1 MLSRKVIRIGSRG
14 SPLAL
19 RQNEEVLALLHPLLP
34 DVDFQVVTIRTE
46 GDIKSEAPLTALGLG
61 IFVNEIER
69 LLLEGQLDLA
79 IHSLKDMP
87 TTLPEGLALGAIV
100 RRQDPRDVLVNRWG
114 CSLAK
119 LPEDARI
126 GTSSPRRQ
134 AQLKSLCP
142 QVTVLP
148 IRGNVETRL
157 RKAVGEEFDGTI
169 LAAAGLAR
177 LGLTGQI
184 AEYLSP
190 QRFVPPPGQGA
201 LAVQI
206 RSDDDPLVDILRSIE
221 HVETRLAVTAERAF
235 LDKLGGGCRLPVGA
249 YAQCVGELMLMTV
262 FICSPDGKKAF
273 RAKLEG
279 LALDPLQM
287 ASDAYLAVVERG
299 GGPLLEVEWSELNSG
314 S

>member
-1 MLSRKVIRIGSRG
+1 MSVPRIIKIGSRG

-19 RQNEEVLALLHPLLP
+19 RQNEEVLALLRPMFP
-34 DVDFQVVTIRTE
+34 EVDFQVVIIRTQ
-46 GDIKSEAPLTALGLG
+46 GDIKGEAPLTSLGLG
-61 IFVNEIER
+61 IFVDEIER
-69 LLLEGQLDLA
+69 QLLDGQLDMA

-87 TTLPEGLALGAIV
+87 TKLPEELALGAIV

-114 CSLAK
+114 CSLAQ
-119 LPEDARI
+119 LPEGARI

-134 AQLKSLCP
+134 AQLKTLCP
-142 QVTVLP
+142 QATVLP

-157 RKAVGEEFDGTI
+157 QKARGEDFDGTI
-169 LAAAGLAR
+169 LAAAGLDR
-177 LGLTGQI
+177 LGLTDQI

-206 RSDDDPLVDILRSIE
+206 RVDDDPMQDLLRSIE
-221 HVETRLAVTAERAF
+221 HVDTRLAVTAERAF
-235 LDKLGGGCRLPVGA
+235 LEKLGGGCRLPVGA
-249 YAQCVGELMLMTV
+249 YARCVEELMLMTV
-262 FICSPDGKKAF
+262 FICSPDGGKAF

-287 ASDAYLAVVERG
+287 ASDAYLAVAERG
-299 GGPLLEVEWSELNSG
+299 GGPFLEVEWSELNTG